1 MHAALGCVHMKN
13 ITIEPKLVTA
23 EQAARLFNVSLRY
36 IRGLQYS
43 GRVPTYRI
51 GTRLVRFNRY
61 ELEQALI
68 GTVTP
73 DAGGVH

>member
-1 MHAALGCVHMKN
+1 MHAALGCVHMKT
-13 ITIEPKLVTA
+13 ISIEPKLVTA

-51 GTRLVRFNRY
+51 GARLVRFNRY

-73 DAGGVH
+73 DAGGSL

>member
-1 MHAALGCVHMKN
+1 MKT
-13 ITIEPKLVTA
+13 ISIEPKLVSA

-51 GTRLVRFNRY
+51 GSRLVRFNRY

-68 GTVTP
+68 GTITP
-73 DAGGVH
+73 DQGGSL